1 MHFKKRYLKIALTI
15 FFLCSVSFMA
25 CTAQRNT
32 TSKTTVQK
40 SVEINVSNINENILL
55 YINQYRQNKKLDPL
69 QLDSSLSAI
78 ALQHSVNMANKKVAF
93 GHDGFEDRMQVI
105 TTIFSDMKASAEN
118 VAYGKLSA
126 EAVVK
131 GWINS
136 PHHKKNIEGNY
147 NLTGIGVAKDSKGIS
162 YFTQIFIH

>member
-1 MHFKKRYLKIALTI
+1 MYFKNRYSKIALII
-15 FFLCSVSFMA
+15 FFLSCLNLIA

-32 TSKTTVQK
+32 SSKIKVQK
-40 SVEINVSNINENILL
+40 TEETNVSNINESILL
-55 YINQYRQNKKLDPL
+55 YINQYRQNKKLNLL

-93 GHDGFEDRMQVI
+93 GHDGFEERMQVI